1 MAAVADAEMG
11 DCLTY
16 LRRLQDAAAA
26 YEAALAQAD
35 PNSATGAANRLQL
48 GLVYQRQGKYADA
61 AALYDTARRA
71 FETLGQPEK
80 AAQAWRQLSMA
91 RKLDGQIEG
100 ALQAGQKSL
109 YLYEQQRNRRGVAEI
124 LGEVGHLH
132 QVLDQLEEAVLAYRR
147 MAELYVQLGDG
158 RGEEASRNKLAN
170 VLIQLRRPDE
180 ARKEMYRASECN
192 LPESPTARNW
202 TIRRGLR
209 DVSQAVKNVEIAD
222 QARQQAI
229 QKYLAY
235 RRSGGENTNPGTR
248 LCAQIGEA
256 LQTGNQEMINALVAK
271 MEQITASPNVPPAGK
286 LLIDKLRA
294 ILNGDRDLA
303 LTSDSNLHYQYAV
316 ELQLLL
322 EELTSNSR

>member
-1 MAAVADAEMG
+1 ME
-11 DCLTY
+11 
-16 LRRLQDAAAA
+16 R
-26 YEAALAQAD
+26 
-35 PNSATGAANRLQL
+35 
-48 GLVYQRQGKYADA
+48 
-61 AALYDTARRA
+61 
-71 FETLGQPEK
+71 
-80 AAQAWRQLSMA
+80 
-91 RKLDGQIEG
+91 

-109 YLYEQQRNRRGVAEI
+109 YLCEQQRNRRSVAEI

-147 MAELYVQLGDG
+147 MAELYAQLGDG
-158 RGEEASRNKLAN
+158 RSEEASRNKLAN

-180 ARKEMYRASECN
+180 ARQELYRASECN

-229 QKYLAY
+229 HKYLAY
-235 RRSGGENTNPGTR
+235 RRSGGENTNPGIR
-248 LCAQIGEA
+248 LCAQISQA
-256 LQTGNQEMINALVAK
+256 LRNGNPETISVLVAK
-271 MEQITASPNVPPAGK
+271 LEQIATSPNVPPTGK

-294 ILNGDRDLA
+294 ILNGDRDTSLA
-303 LTSDSNLHYQYAV
+303 SDPNLHYQYAV

-322 EELTSNSR
+322 EELASNSR

>member
-1 MAAVADAEMG
+1 
-11 DCLTY
+11 
-16 LRRLQDAAAA
+16 
-26 YEAALAQAD
+26 
-35 PNSATGAANRLQL
+35 
-48 GLVYQRQGKYADA
+48 
-61 AALYDTARRA
+61 
-71 FETLGQPEK
+71 
-80 AAQAWRQLSMA
+80 
-91 RKLDGQIEG
+91 
-100 ALQAGQKSL
+100 
-109 YLYEQQRNRRGVAEI
+109 VAEI

-147 MAELYVQLGDG
+147 MAELYAQLGDG

-180 ARKEMYRASECN
+180 AHQEMSRASECN

-202 TIRRGLR
+202 TIQRGAR
-209 DVSQAVKNVEIAD
+209 DVREAVKNVEIAD

-235 RRSGGENTNPGTR
+235 RRSGGKNTNPGTR

-256 LQTGNQEMINALVAK
+256 LQTGNTEMINALVAK
-271 MEQITASPNVPPAGK
+271 MEQIAASPNVPPVGK

-303 LTSDSNLHYQYAV
+303 LTSDPDLHYQYAV